1 MPEAQLAAEQL
12 MLLPHV
18 LLQVPKEAEG
28 RPLRT
33 AWALVL
39 QQLPGETAGQPPTW
53 TLSTTSPRERENPKA
68 PPAALQITPG
78 ARARR
83 AGTLLHQTAP
93 GPEPDKAPVQEM
105 DPHPEDGGYPQDDRT
120 PYGVFPLQMKNLT
133 RTSSG
138 APHRTPELPRHTPHL
153 HHHRRRG
160 L

>member
-68 PPAALQITPG
+68 PPRGPADNPGSEGQEGGHSAASDSAG
-78 ARARR
+78 A
-83 AGTLLHQTAP
+83 
-93 GPEPDKAPVQEM
+93 
-105 DPHPEDGGYPQDDRT
+105 
-120 PYGVFPLQMKNLT
+120 
-133 RTSSG
+133 
-138 APHRTPELPRHTPHL
+138 
-153 HHHRRRG
+153 
-160 L
+160 